1 MGALILKIDEAIW
14 KIERILNA
22 ISKRP
27 QTTGISIVKS
37 KDVKIRN
44 SIIEGFDRGITVEES
59 EAIEAIRNKIASSKR
74 PEIESLIENI
84 LTELYKAKRTKRIDK
99 GTLWSIFD
107 KLGNL
112 TNLADF
118 ILKYLKNSGI
128 L

>member
-1 MGALILKIDEAIW
+1 LKIDEAIW

-44 SIIEGFDRGITVEES
+44 SIIEGFDRGITIEES

-99 GTLWSIFD
+99 GTLWSILD
-107 KLGNL
+107 KLGKL

>member
-1 MGALILKIDEAIW
+1 MKIDEAIW

-44 SIIEGFDRGITVEES
+44 SIIEGFDRGITIEES

-99 GTLWSIFD
+99 GTLWSILD
-107 KLGNL
+107 KLGKL